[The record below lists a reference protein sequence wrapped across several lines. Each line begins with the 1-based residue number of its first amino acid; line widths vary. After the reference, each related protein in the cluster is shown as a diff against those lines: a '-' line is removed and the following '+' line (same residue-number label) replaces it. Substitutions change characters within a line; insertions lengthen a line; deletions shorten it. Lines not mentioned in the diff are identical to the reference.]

1 MSSTNSKTVSLFA
14 QLESETVQPEVTA
27 RARREA
33 AMQGSPADRSEFV
46 REVSINV
53 DQYRLGTRFM
63 EGLLARARRSKS
75 PGGLWLLGKGGQG
88 KSFMLDAFAQRH
100 RPVETTTTLRCEVI
114 LISLASRPTESDILL
129 TIMLALGH
137 NPDTLNYQRNA
148 ELENIVVEAIAHC
161 GVRVILFDES
171 QHLWLS
177 TNGKVKRSADRPG
190 GQLGD
195 FLKRLY
201 EKSGVA
207 FVFAGTPGLESLIEC
222 DTQASTRWAG
232 VLRLEPFEND
242 AKFAALLD
250 TLDEALPMEE
260 RSNLID
266 ADLRSRVHAATQGN
280 FRRLKNLFAEA
291 VFLAASAGDKSVQR
305 QHLADAFFQ
314 VSCNEATPF
323 GPAT

>member
-114 LISLASRPTESDILL
+114 LIS
-129 TIMLALGH
+129 
-137 NPDTLNYQRNA
+137 
-148 ELENIVVEAIAHC
+148 
-161 GVRVILFDES
+161 
-171 QHLWLS
+171 
-177 TNGKVKRSADRPG
+177 
-190 GQLGD
+190 
-195 FLKRLY
+195 
-201 EKSGVA
+201 
-207 FVFAGTPGLESLIEC
+207 
-222 DTQASTRWAG
+222 
-232 VLRLEPFEND
+232 
-242 AKFAALLD
+242 
-250 TLDEALPMEE
+250 
-260 RSNLID
+260 
-266 ADLRSRVHAATQGN
+266 
-280 FRRLKNLFAEA
+280 
-291 VFLAASAGDKSVQR
+291 
-305 QHLADAFFQ
+305 
-314 VSCNEATPF
+314 
-323 GPAT
+323 